1 MPRRS
6 TQYQHSA
13 LSTQHSAHSTQ
24 DSALSTVKIY
34 TRTGDAGETSLFG
47 GARVPK
53 SDARIE
59 AYGTIDEL
67 NSFLG
72 VARAGWPESPIDAQL
87 AAAQSDLFEIGAH
100 LASPGTSRFPGVD
113 AVRIEELEHGID
125 AMEMELAPL
134 KNFILPGGSLA
145 ASQLHVARTVC
156 RRAERLVVALSDDS
170 APTRSSIAYLNRLSD
185 YLFVA
190 ARFANHRLGVAD
202 VEWHRAAR
210 PPA

>member
-1 MPRRS
+1 
-6 TQYQHSA
+6 
-13 LSTQHSAHSTQ
+13 
-24 DSALSTVKIY
+24 VKIY

-72 VARAGWPESPIDAQL
+72 VARASWPESPLDAQL

-113 AVRIEELEHGID
+113 PTHIEELEHGID
-125 AMEMELAPL
+125 AMESELTPL
-134 KNFILPGGSLA
+134 KTFILPGGSLA
-145 ASQLHVARTVC
+145 ASHLHVARVVC
-156 RRAERLVVALSDDS
+156 RRAERLVVALRDESP
-170 APTRSSIAYLNRLSD
+170 ATQSSIAYLNRLSD

-190 ARFANHRLGVAD
+190 ARFANGRAGVED
-202 VEWHRAAR
+202 VPWTRR
-210 PPA
+210 